1 MRPSTDAGST
11 TRGRR
16 LVNGQ
21 ISTLANRL
29 HISPSKIIR
38 RANIGPTISTQHG
51 ANVGMPTATFDQ
63 PYRPCT
69 NVGSTS
75 CCWLGIS
82 SLVILCT
89 CTYICESMLLFD
101 DIWWCLFCTRPIHSV
116 DCFYIANLYIMYSY
130 SFMNVCMV
138 SIKYQFIVF
147 SLIRRCGWRFDHVIS
162 IKKT

>member
-1 MRPSTDAGST
+1 MKKKIKSTYYGVINVQPSADAGPT

-21 ISTLANRL
+21 IPSLANRL

-69 NVGSTS
+69 NVESKS

-101 DIWWCLFCTRPIHSV
+101 DIWWCLFCTQDRHI
-116 DCFYIANLYIMYSY
+116 LL
-130 SFMNVCMV
+130 
-138 SIKYQFIVF
+138 IVF
-147 SLIRRCGWRFDHVIS
+147 ILLTYTLCALIHPWMCAWLASNTSL
-162 IKKT
+162 